1 MGDILERESE
11 RGQEEEGGRGEK
23 GYERKGGTTTHIH
36 IKCLPF
42 LKIESN

>member
-11 RGQEEEGGRGEK
+11 RGQEEGGSGEK

-36 IKCLPF
+36 IKCLHF